1 MAMFKALFFSI
12 LGLLSY
18 SGIAQ
23 VSNPRLSDPQ
33 LKQVLKGNYNP
44 QNFAQGSTAQPDIIA
59 CNLVNTV
66 HPDSLWLRLKELT
79 SFDTR
84 HTYSDTVS
92 ANFGIGAARRWV
104 YSYFAGLSSR
114 RQNRLL
120 PGYLDFDIDASN
132 TCGALPATRNVLAVL
147 PGRDPSAGSVLIQ
160 AHMDSRCAGP
170 CDSIC
175 SAPGADDNAS
185 GTALVMEL
193 ARTMSRYDYRRT
205 LIFMLTTGEEQG
217 LLGATAFS
225 EYRNTEQ
232 IDLHAVLN
240 NDIVGGTICGA
251 TASPPG
257 CSPAGAIDST
267 HLRLYSIPV
276 SRSFPHQGLART
288 VATLYREK
296 IAPAVRV
303 PMNLELIDQADR
315 GGRGGDHLAFR
326 NGTRAIRF
334 SSAHEHGNGNPS
346 GTPGYQDHQHT
357 GDDRL
362 GEDTDG
368 DNLLDSFYVD
378 RNYLARNAVIN
389 ATSATWLAQ
398 GPQAPQF
405 RLDHTANGPQV
416 TITGDTSGPF
426 RLAVSNFSGGAEY
439 DALYRFQKA
448 SFLVPGVQ
456 SGNAY
461 LVSVA
466 RLDSQQVMGPFSA
479 DERLIPSLS
488 TSAAPQDSLE
498 LSIPCAALGQ
508 AERLEGASLDQG
520 LQLLPMS
527 PNPAREK
534 ATFHVLSNHRKDNLK
549 GTLRLIDLQGHLLW
563 ERSVS
568 LRYGQNQWEY
578 IPKNSGLKFL
588 QLWHRGELVGA
599 QKVIFH

>member
-1 MAMFKALFFSI
+1 MAKALFVFF
-12 LGLLSY
+12 LGLWSY

-23 VSNPRLSDPQ
+23 VSNPRLSNPQ
-33 LKQVLKGNYNP
+33 LRQVLQGNYNP
-44 QNFAQGSTAQPDIIA
+44 QNFAQGATAQPDIIA
-59 CNLVNTV
+59 CNLVNTI
-66 HPDSLWLRLKELT
+66 HPDSLWLRLQELT

-92 ANFGIGAARRWV
+92 ANFGIGAARRWI
-104 YSYFAGLSSR
+104 YSYFSRLSSR

-120 PGYLDFDIDASN
+120 SGYLDFDIEASN
-132 TCGALPATRNVLAVL
+132 SCGPLPATRNVLAVL
-147 PGRDPSAGSVLIQ
+147 PGRDSTAGAVLIQ
-160 AHMDSRCAGP
+160 AHMDSRCAAP
-170 CDSIC
+170 CDSNC

-193 ARTMSRYDYRRT
+193 ARSMSKYDYPRT

-225 EYRNTEQ
+225 NYRISQQ

-288 VATLYREK
+288 VATLYQEK
-296 IAPAVRV
+296 IAPAVNV
-303 PMNLELIDQADR
+303 PMNLELIDQPDR

-334 SSAHEHGNGNPS
+334 SSAHEHGNGNPL

-357 GDDRL
+357 GNDQL
-362 GEDTDG
+362 GVDTDG

-378 RNYLARNAVIN
+378 RNYLARNAIIN
-389 ATSATWLAQ
+389 ATSASWLAH
-398 GPQAPQF
+398 GPKAPEF
-405 RLDHTANGPQV
+405 RIDHTANGPRV
-416 TITGDTSGPF
+416 TITGDTSGSF
-426 RLAVSNFSGGAEY
+426 RLAVANFNGGANY
-439 DALYRFQKA
+439 DALYRFQNS

-461 LVSVA
+461 LISVA
-466 RLDSQQVMGPFSA
+466 RLDSQQVMGPFST
-479 DERLIPSLS
+479 DQRLLPSTS
-488 TSAAPQDSLE
+488 TSAANEDSLD
-498 LSIPCAALGQ
+498 LSIPCSTLGHM
-508 AERLEGASLDQG
+508 EPVRRISWNRH
-520 LQLLPMS
+520 LQLLPVS
-527 PNPAREK
+527 PNPVKEK
-534 ATFHVLSNHRKDNLK
+534 ARFRLLSKKRNPDLR
-549 GTLRLIDLQGHLLW
+549 GTLRLIDLQGRLIW
-563 ERSVS
+563 EKSVS
-568 LRYGQNQWEY
+568 LHYGMNQWDY
-578 IPKNSGLKFL
+578 FPQNSGLQFL
-588 QLWHRGELVGA
+588 QFWHRGALVGT
-599 QKVIFH
+599 QKVIFR